1 MTDLTIKADGIHWF
15 FTNCQHYLSEPSPF
29 KCLDVFE
36 NLRVTHPF
44 LFGVPSNGSSLLSQ
58 AEILPGSIEWLTLID
73 LALYYKESIRSYL
86 FQCQVKDSVYFFGA
100 AAQQK

>member
-1 MTDLTIKADGIHWF
+1 
-15 FTNCQHYLSEPSPF
+15 
-29 KCLDVFE
+29 
-36 NLRVTHPF
+36 
-44 LFGVPSNGSSLLSQ
+44 LSQ

-86 FQCQVKDSVYFFGA
+86 FQYQVKDSVYFLVT